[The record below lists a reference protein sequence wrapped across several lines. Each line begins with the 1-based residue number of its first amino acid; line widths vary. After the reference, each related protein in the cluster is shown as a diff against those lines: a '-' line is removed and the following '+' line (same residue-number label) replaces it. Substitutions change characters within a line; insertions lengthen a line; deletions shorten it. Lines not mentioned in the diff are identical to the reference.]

1 MGTCYICDIKMKT
14 FELQNSADPLEE
26 ADLTIIKQSLFS
38 SLKEIENWIS
48 LADLTKSGVIILISD
63 TSYGGDMTKISEY
76 INGTSSH
83 IEDAVM
89 LFDIVKG
96 NPIQEDPPY
105 YDEYSVFGVS
115 TEEFEET
122 LKQAALPWD
131 HPDKRDD
138 GTTC

>member
-1 MGTCYICDIKMKT
+1 MKT
-14 FELQNSADPLEE
+14 FELKNSSDSLED
-26 ADLTIIKQSLFS
+26 ADLTIIRESLFS
-38 SLKEIENWIS
+38 SLKEIEIWIS
-48 LADLTKSGVIILISD
+48 NADLTKSGVIILISD

-76 INGTSSH
+76 VDGHSSH
-83 IEDAVM
+83 IEDASM
-89 LFDIVKG
+89 LYDIIKG
-96 NPIQEDPPY
+96 NPITEDPPY